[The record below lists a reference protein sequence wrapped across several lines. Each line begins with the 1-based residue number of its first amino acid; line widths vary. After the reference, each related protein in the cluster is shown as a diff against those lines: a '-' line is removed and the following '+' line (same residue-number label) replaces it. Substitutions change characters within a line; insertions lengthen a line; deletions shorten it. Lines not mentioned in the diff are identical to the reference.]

1 MGRVRNL
8 RLAAVVPVL
17 LARSAL
23 LGAQNA
29 PVLDG
34 AARRGEVFLPR
45 RPGGLVDYERA
56 QPVGEIEKAKSGRQA
71 GAQAQPEPP
80 AWAMPLGTAAA
91 APFDSVTPRR
101 VPGSTVSFTDL
112 RAHDRY
118 NVPDWYPDSH
128 PAMPDVVAR
137 GRRPAVWACGYCHL
151 PDGAGRPENAS
162 LAGLPARYIARQMAA
177 FRSGERGSPWH
188 APNKP
193 ADIMR
198 GIADSTTAAEVKEA
212 ARYFS
217 RLTPRQRATVVEVE
231 RIPRVK
237 QGTGLYFLAAEGGE
251 EPLGERLIEVATDAE
266 RHELHDARV
275 EYVAYVPAGSIARGR
290 ELAMRGVPGVGKTA
304 CTSCHGAKLRGVDP
318 APPIAGRAPSY
329 LLRQLL
335 GFAAGSRSTKEAA
348 PMRAVAGAL
357 TVKDMIAAAAYAGSL
372 AP

>member
-1 MGRVRNL
+1 MTFIRGVSL
-8 RLAAVVPVL
+8 MLVVASSL
-17 LARSAL
+17 S
-23 LGAQNA
+23 
-29 PVLDG
+29 
-34 AARRGEVFLPR
+34 
-45 RPGGLVDYERA
+45 
-56 QPVGEIEKAKSGRQA
+56 
-71 GAQAQPEPP
+71 AQAQPTAPPSSAARAEPP
-80 AWAMPLGTAAA
+80 AWAMPLGTGAPA

-101 VPGSTVSFTDL
+101 VPGSTAAFTEL

-118 NVPDWYPDSH
+118 NVPDWYPGSH

-151 PDGAGRPENAS
+151 PDGAGRPENAA
-162 LAGLPARYIARQMAA
+162 LAGLPEKYIARQMAA

-198 GIADSTTAAEVKEA
+198 GIADSATTTEVKDA

-217 RLTPRQRATVVEVE
+217 RLTPRQRARVIEAE
-231 RIPRVK
+231 RIPRVRP
-237 QGTGLYFLAAEGGE
+237 GTGLYFLAAEGGE

-275 EYVAYVPAGSIARGR
+275 EYVAYVSPGSIARGQ
-290 ELAMRGVPGVGKTA
+290 ELAKHGIPGVKSSA
-304 CTSCHGAKLRGVDP
+304 CTSCHGSKLRGAGS
-318 APPIAGRAPSY
+318 APPIAGRSPSY

-335 GFAAGSRSTKEAA
+335 GFAAGSRSTKDAV
-348 PMRAVAGAL
+348 PMRTVAGTL